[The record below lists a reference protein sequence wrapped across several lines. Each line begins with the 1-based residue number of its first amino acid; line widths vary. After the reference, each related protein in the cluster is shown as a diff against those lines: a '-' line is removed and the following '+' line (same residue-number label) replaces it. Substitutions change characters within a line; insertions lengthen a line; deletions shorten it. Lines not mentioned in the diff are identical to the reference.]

1 MQMFARTVVWLS
13 ALVLSLILAL
23 SAGVPVTVAVQGV
36 SASKQL
42 ALREGMRKLWED
54 HVTWTRLYIV
64 SAVADLPDKEATAQR
79 LLQNQADIGNA
90 VASFYGKLAGDK
102 LTALLRTHI
111 LTAVDL
117 IAAAKQGDT
126 AKVKDASARW
136 YANADD
142 IAAFLS
148 GANPKNWPLAEM
160 RSMMRAHL
168 DRTLA
173 EAVARV
179 KGDWAADVA
188 AYDKVHQQILE
199 MADMLSMGIIR
210 QFPQKFR

>member
-1 MQMFARTVVWLS
+1 MFNRTVVRV
-13 ALVLSLILAL
+13 ATLVLGLLLVS
-23 SAGVPVTVAVQGV
+23 SARSPVVVAAQGVPAD
-36 SASKQL
+36 KQF
-42 ALREGMRKLWED
+42 ALREAMRKLWED
-54 HVTWTRLYIV
+54 HVTWTRLYII
-64 SAVADLPDKEATAQR
+64 SAVAGLPDKEVAAQR

-90 VASFYGKLAGDK
+90 AASFYGRPAGDK
-102 LTALLRTHI
+102 LTALLREHI
-111 LTAVDL
+111 LTAADL
-117 IAAAKQGDT
+117 VAAAKQGDT
-126 AKVKDASARW
+126 AKVNDASVRW

-142 IAAFLS
+142 IAAFLN

-160 RSMMRAHL
+160 KSMMHGHL

-188 AYDKVHQQILE
+188 AYDSVHQQILE
-199 MADMLSMGIIR
+199 MADMLSTGIIR

>member
-1 MQMFARTVVWLS
+1 MFTRTVVGLS
-13 ALVLSLILAL
+13 ALVLGLILAL
-23 SAGVPVTVAVQGV
+23 SAGFPVTVAAQGA
-36 SASKQL
+36 SANKQF
-42 ALREGMRKLWED
+42 ALREAMRKLWED

-64 SAVADLPDKEATAQR
+64 SAVADIPDKETTGQR

-90 VASFYGKLAGDK
+90 VASFYGKPAGDK

-148 GANPKNWPLAEM
+148 GANPKNWPLVEM

-168 DRTLA
+168 DHTLA

-179 KGDWAADVA
+179 KGDWAADVV
-188 AYDKVHQQILE
+188 AYDRVHQQILE
-199 MADMLSMGIIR
+199 MADMLSTGMIR